1 MKAILRSFLIFFTF
15 LMSLSLKSQTVT
27 AASLPK
33 EITQYP
39 FNFKGFALTLNDDV
53 ADEKGNHLLVGEIH
67 AFEKEE
73 DKRDTL
79 INRLFGLKGVIYD
92 DKYGILITTDKNY
105 KIIKIARSFIGE
117 KIIYDAVKK
126 QFTIG
131 ALFFDYLKVNDR
143 SFSAWQP
150 VIITTDIALRAKA
163 FFVQRPYS
171 CILKNIIIEKDK
183 IKIFAR
189 SNINDADNKSDE
201 KAEVITVSLS
211 KTHIDTARPWIKV
224 LDILSILQ
232 TPHNDAGRLE
242 LSDISKM
249 GSDYYFTTFNT
260 DQFKLKTSDHLYCL
274 TKDKLTEKRF
284 FADVLKLSH
293 NFSDWVNIN
302 DFFAVENNFVSLT
315 HTGATKKEIIFTKTD
330 TLFNVLLQKNIPLND
345 YADFDKMS
353 LLPNG
358 NTILVAVNKTE
369 TWTYYL
375 YDDKM
380 ILLKEI
386 NSGVSKKYYPIKL
399 KVISNNSIECL
410 FYIDNVNKKDCLLQ
424 RISLD

>member
-1 MKAILRSFLIFFTF
+1 MMKKTLLLFFICF
-15 LMSLSLKSQTVT
+15 FISLQINGQTIT
-27 AASLPK
+27 NYSLPK
-33 EITQYP
+33 EITQHG

-53 ADEKGNHLLVGEIH
+53 ADEKGNHLLAGEIH

-73 DKRDTL
+73 QDRDTM
-79 INRLFGLKGVIYD
+79 INRLFGLKGVVYD

-105 KIIKIARSFIGE
+105 KITKIARSFIGE
-117 KIIYDAVKK
+117 KIIYDTSKK

-131 ALFFDYLKVNDR
+131 ALFFDYLKVDGR

-150 VIITTDIALRAKA
+150 VIITTDITLKARA
-163 FFVQRPYS
+163 FFVQRAYS

-189 SNINDADNKSDE
+189 SNINNADNKSDE

-211 KTHIDTARPWIKV
+211 KTHIDTARPWIKA

-232 TPHNDAGRLE
+232 TPHNDVGRLE
-242 LSDISKM
+242 LSDISKI
-249 GSDYYFTTFNT
+249 GNDYYFSTFNL

-302 DFFAVENNFVSLT
+302 EFFAVENNFISLT

-330 TLFNVLLQKNIPLND
+330 TLFNVLLQKKIPLND

-386 NSGVSKKYYPIKL
+386 NSGVSEKYYPNTV

-424 RISLD
+424 RVSLD